1 MQMISDLNSNGFLRI
16 TLWTHPFINLD
27 SDTGQDRN
35 NNKYMVQDVDNS
47 PAIVKWWDGI
57 GMSVDPTN
65 DSAVTW

>member
-1 MQMISDLNSNGFLRI
+1 MFSDLDSNGFHRA

-27 SDTGQDRN
+27 SDTAGNAN
-35 NNKYMVQDVDNS
+35 NSKFMVQDVDGS

-65 DSAVTW
+65 ADAVKW